1 MNKGWIT
8 ASCAV
13 LLMFSGASQAQP
25 EPQQPEPQQP
35 VEEVKPL
42 TQEEIRQ
49 GMAEM
54 QQQLNECIEA
64 WGKTLSKDDFEWSW
78 RGRIL
83 NQPKRQ
89 EVCNIFQG
97 VVNETYHLA
106 VQNKARLSPESQE
119 VLKNRNLFIER
130 LGYKD
135 NIVDTRMGFNCRLK

>member
-1 MNKGWIT
+1 
-8 ASCAV
+8 
-13 LLMFSGASQAQP
+13 
-25 EPQQPEPQQP
+25 
-35 VEEVKPL
+35 
-42 TQEEIRQ
+42 
-49 GMAEM
+49 
-54 QQQLNECIEA
+54 
-64 WGKTLSKDDFEWSW
+64 
-78 RGRIL
+78 
-83 NQPKRQ
+83 Q

>member
-1 MNKGWIT
+1 MNKGWTT
-8 ASCAV
+8 ASCAA
-13 LLMFSGASQAQP
+13 LLLLNISVQAQ
-25 EPQQPEPQQP
+25 EEPQQP
-35 VEEVKPL
+35 VEELKPL
-42 TQEEIRQ
+42 SQEEIRQ
-49 GMAEM
+49 GMAKM
-54 QQQLNECIEA
+54 QQQLNDRIEA
-64 WGKTLSKDDFEWSW
+64 WGKTLTKDDFEWSW

-97 VVNETYHLA
+97 VVNETYGLA
-106 VQNKARLSPESQE
+106 VQNKARLSPESQD

>member
-1 MNKGWIT
+1 
-8 ASCAV
+8 
-13 LLMFSGASQAQP
+13 MFSVSSQAQE
-25 EPQQPEPQQP
+25 EPQQPA
-35 VEEVKPL
+35 EEVKPL
-42 TQEEIRQ
+42 IQEEIKQ

-54 QQQLNECIEA
+54 QQRLNDRIEA
-64 WGKTLSKDDFEWSW
+64 WGKTLTKEDFEWSW

-97 VVNETYHLA
+97 VVNETYRLA

-119 VLKNRNLFIER
+119 VLKDRNVFIER